1 MLPTTSF
8 TNHLGPTTTTAQ
20 STVLPSS
27 DALLL
32 QLRSRPNSRVFR
44 ALFQYLPLR
53 DSPNE
58 NPQLELSLQPGDV
71 VLVKGEMDSD
81 GFYCGEMLDGRQG
94 LVPSNYVERVP
105 DSVLLANARAPS
117 PSFPLRIPQHL
128 STIQHDF
135 SSPDHSTLPDTV
147 CPYPPADVT
156 KVTVQ
161 EIKNSETPRIPCPRE
176 LIVEKKLSRSALVS
190 WSPPEESFV
199 AVSQYHVCVDGAVRA
214 IVPGTYKCRA
224 LVEDIQ
230 LESSV
235 NLSVRAVT
243 EHGHSPD
250 ACCTIAIGNEAQVA
264 PQQVRVWAVTPVS
277 ACVRWYPSNSNA
289 EHVVSLNAVK
299 VGVCPPTVFQVQ
311 LQGLQPSTIYRVSVR
326 TKHPKAVLEQRPVE
340 RCIDFKTLP
349 KIGLPDPPTHVQVEI
364 GPQPGTLLVSWQ
376 PVSNQPKPPSR
387 AAVHSYLIYADGKNI
402 AQVPQATADH
412 VVLRLS
418 DLSDD
423 PPIFITVRT
432 KTKEG
437 AVSSDSNVARV
448 PRTQPTGVPS
458 ASATQLIGTTTIDP
472 TSGLPLVDMTS
483 SFPSYHQGQQ
493 GISNSMYVPLGSTSG
508 TLTGTGVIPPMT
520 NGHVTHSTTG
530 PYSAPSTAPARMVGA
545 TGLMSYQQTSY
556 PNVQASMQQS
566 APTSAPNLPGG
577 YATFDR
583 SASLGAQP
591 SSILLGAG
599 GAPRPSSVGQT
610 VQSTWQT
617 TKPAANQMSQ
627 YYTFHPNFLHTEP
640 SGADEPRPSVLE
652 MENSY
657 LMRHR
662 QAADW
667 ANAPESRDARARIE
681 AYSRGLARAGSA
693 DERMHYG
700 GSVVVGGPLGTA
712 QRHQPPQTLAQRLI
726 APRLARV
733 KSESGFGTRS
743 EPDLRPPTL
752 DSDECRWFVAL
763 FDYTAAMSP
772 NPNAEFEELQFRK
785 HQLIRV
791 YGGQDIDGFY
801 QGAIGNRF
809 GLVPSNMVIE
819 IAPDDIAK
827 RRATGALAP
836 PPPTQPEPALRRQR
850 WGSLK
855 SRSYDYAGENRG
867 PQHRPHHPNYISLD
881 RRDDRDRERD
891 RDGGRY
897 RRPGAMS
904 SYEYRRLPEREDAP
918 YRRRQP
924 LIDDGYDDEG
934 YRDRD
939 RDRRM
944 DRDRLDREGRLDRGD
959 RERDRDRLDRDRL
972 DRGDRGYE
980 RDRMDRSLDA
990 RRHQLDRRQQDN
1002 RYTTYDPYAREDK
1015 YRERPR
1021 MDEQGQQGPSQNN
1034 YDYPP
1039 SRYDQQQ
1046 GPSNQQ
1052 QQQQLSQMTHQM
1064 GQMHMG
1070 QSRETGIMNQQQQQV
1085 PIGIPSSSGI
1095 GGMGGAGIQMG
1106 GPSGN
1111 EYQNGGIPGQKM
1123 ARMIAKFDYDSRQLS
1138 PNVDAEQVELSFRQG
1153 DVITVFGDMDE
1164 DGFFMGELNG
1174 LRGLVPSN
1182 FLQQT
1187 PLNNLLP
1194 SQPAEPMR
1202 KGVAF
1207 SDTQQMIRKT
1217 APIRQSS
1224 QTGSVMG
1231 AGPAPSSLVSAVASA
1246 AAASAAKPVAK
1257 KSTAGA
1263 GAAAGKPLAKK
1274 TSDVGKSAAPNARKT
1289 STAVKKADTG
1299 AKKKG

>member
-1 MLPTTSF
+1 MLGGLSGPGPPPPPPPASSYGMVPGPSTSF
-8 TNHLGPTTTTAQ
+8 TNHLGPTTSSA
-20 STVLPSS
+20 STVPPTS

-81 GFYCGEMLDGRQG
+81 GFYCGETLDGRQG

-117 PSFPLRIPQHL
+117 PSFPLRIPQHF
-128 STIQHDF
+128 STITHDF
-135 SSPDHSTLPDTV
+135 SSPDHSTLPDSV

-161 EIKNSETPRIPCPRE
+161 EIKNNETPRIPCPRE

-190 WSPPEESFV
+190 WSSPEESFV
-199 AVSQYHVCVDGAVRA
+199 AVSQYHVCVDGTVRA
-214 IVPGTYKCRA
+214 IVPGSYKCRA
-224 LVEDIQ
+224 LVEDIP

-264 PQQVRVWAVTPVS
+264 PQQVRVWQVTPVS
-277 ACVRWYPSNSNA
+277 AYVRWYPSNSNA

-311 LQGLQPSTIYRVSVR
+311 LHGLQPSTIYRVSVR

-340 RCIDFKTLP
+340 RCVDFKTLP
-349 KIGLPDPPTHVQVEI
+349 KIGLPDPPSNVQVE
-364 GPQPGTLLVSWQ
+364 GGAQPGTLLVSWI
-376 PVSNQPKPPSR
+376 PVTNQPKPPSR
-387 AAVHSYLIYADGKNI
+387 AAVASYLVYADGKNI

-412 VVLRLS
+412 VVLRLA

-423 PPIFITVRT
+423 PPVFITVRT

-437 AVSSDSNVARV
+437 AVSSDSNVTRV
-448 PRTQPTGVPS
+448 PRNQNAAPPPPPPPPTQIGNQSIIPVVDPS
-458 ASATQLIGTTTIDP
+458 R
-472 TSGLPLVDMTS
+472 LPLVDMTS
-483 SFPSYHQGQQ
+483 SYPSYQQ
-493 GISNSMYVPLGSTSG
+493 QQTLTNSMYMPIVTSTGAAVPL
-508 TLTGTGVIPPMT
+508 T
-520 NGHVTHSTTG
+520 NGHHHVAT
-530 PYSAPSTAPARMVGA
+530 SAPSSAPFTAPARMIGA
-545 TGLMSYQQTSY
+545 TGLMSYQPTSY
-556 PNVQASMQQS
+556 AANLQNSMQQS
-566 APTSAPNLPGG
+566 APNSGHSG

-591 SSILLGAG
+591 QATSILLGG
-599 GAPRPSSVGQT
+599 GAAPRPSSVGQN
-610 VQSTWQT
+610 QSAWKAQQ
-617 TKPAANQMSQ
+617 PAQMSQ
-627 YYTFHPNFLHTEP
+627 YYTFHPSFLHTEP
-640 SGADEPRPSVLE
+640 SGANEPRPSVLE

-662 QAADW
+662 QAADHW
-667 ANAPESRDARARIE
+667 ASAPDARARIE

-693 DERMHYG
+693 DDRMVPM
-700 GSVVVGGPLGTA
+700 STR
-712 QRHQPPQTLAQRLI
+712 QQPQLQRLI
-726 APRLARV
+726 AAGSRAPLARV
-733 KSESGFGTRS
+733 KSETGGFGTRS

-785 HQLIRV
+785 HQLIKV

-801 QGAIGNRF
+801 HGAIGQRV

-819 IAPDDIAK
+819 IASDDIGK
-827 RRATGALAP
+827 RRTTTNPAP
-836 PPPTQPEPALRRQR
+836 PPPTAPEPALRRQR

-855 SRSYDYAGENRG
+855 SRSYDYAGEGRA
-867 PQHRPHHPNYISLD
+867 PRERPHHPNYVSLD
-881 RRDDRDRERD
+881 RRDDRDRD
-891 RDGGRY
+891 REGRY
-897 RRPGAMS
+897 RRAGS
-904 SYEYRRLPEREDAP
+904 SYEYRRLPEREKEYEGT
-918 YRRRQP
+918 YRRRQLETRDP
-924 LIDDGYDDEG
+924 RDPRDPRDDGYEDEG
-934 YRDRD
+934 YRDKYRD
-939 RDRRM
+939 RYDRRHPM
-944 DRDRLDREGRLDRGD
+944 D
-959 RERDRDRLDRDRL
+959 REREPRYPPYEPPY
-972 DRGDRGYE
+972 RGEKYE
-980 RDRMDRSLDA
+980 
-990 RRHQLDRRQQDN
+990 
-1002 RYTTYDPYAREDK
+1002 K

-1021 MDEQGQQGPSQNN
+1021 MEDMEFPSNGPHGSA
-1034 YDYPP
+1034 
-1039 SRYDQQQ
+1039 QQQ
-1046 GPSNQQ
+1046 PHSLQNGPRNTYGMD
-1052 QQQQLSQMTHQM
+1052 QMTQQMSHMSTQGSMAQGSM
-1064 GQMHMG
+1064 GQGSMSQG
-1070 QSRETGIMNQQQQQV
+1070 

-1095 GGMGGAGIQMG
+1095 GGMGGAGNQEM
-1106 GPSGN
+1106 
-1111 EYQNGGIPGQKM
+1111 YMNGGMGTMGTSMTSQAAAASGAQKM
-1123 ARMIAKFDYDSRQLS
+1123 ARMVAKFDYDSRQLS

-1153 DVITVFGDMDE
+1153 DIIIVLGDMDE
-1164 DGFFMGELNG
+1164 DGFYMGELNG

-1182 FLQQT
+1182 FLQPQ

-1194 SQPAEPMR
+1194 SQPTEPMR

-1207 SDTQQMIRKT
+1207 SDTQQMMRK
-1217 APIRQSS
+1217 PIRQSS
-1224 QTGSVMG
+1224 QTS
-1231 AGPAPSSLVSAVASA
+1231 AGPSQGSSGGLAGAVASA
-1246 AAASAAKPVAK
+1246 AAASGGIKPVAK
-1257 KSTAGA
+1257 KSSAGSAGA
-1263 GAAAGKPLAKK
+1263 GAKPLTKK
-1274 TSDVGKSAAPNARKT
+1274 TSDVGKSSAPNARKT